1 MQETKEIVVE
11 NQKSVE
17 KNTLQRIHFVSYSFL
32 KRILDIILS
41 LIALVF
47 VIPICLIIK
56 AITLHYEDYDS
67 IFYTQERVGK
77 NGKKFKIIKL
87 RSMVI
92 NADEELAKLLE
103 KEEHKNKW
111 DEDQKIDNDP
121 RITKVGKV
129 LRRTSLDELP
139 QFFNVLKG
147 DMSIVGP
154 RPLVPGELSKHHG
167 SHEIYESVKPGITGW
182 WGCHG
187 RSCTTYKARLELE
200 YYYVEHF
207 GLITDIK
214 CFFLT
219 IFSVICKKGAK

>member
-11 NQKSVE
+11 NQKVAE
-17 KNTLQRIHFVSYSFL
+17 KITLQKIHFVLYSFL
-32 KRILDIILS
+32 KRILDFTLS

-56 AITLHYEDYDS
+56 AVTLHYEDYDS
-67 IFYTQERVGK
+67 IFYTQERIGK

-92 NADEELAKLLE
+92 NADEELAKMLE

-139 QFFNVLKG
+139 QFINVLKG
-147 DMSIVGP
+147 DMSIIGP
-154 RPLVPGELSKHHG
+154 RPLVPGELRKHHG
-167 SHEIYESVKPGITGW
+167 NHEIYESVKPGITGW

>member
-11 NQKSVE
+11 NQKVAE
-17 KNTLQRIHFVSYSFL
+17 KITLQKIHFVLYSFL
-32 KRILDIILS
+32 KRILDIVLS

-47 VIPICLIIK
+47 IIPICLIIK

-67 IFYTQERVGK
+67 IFYTQERIGK
-77 NGKKFKIIKL
+77 NGKKFKIFKF
-87 RSMVI
+87 RSMVV
-92 NADEELAKLLE
+92 NADEELAKMLE

-139 QFFNVLKG
+139 QFINVLKG
-147 DMSIVGP
+147 DMSIIGP
-154 RPLVPGELSKHHG
+154 RPLVPGELGKHHG

-219 IFSVICKKGAK
+219 ILSVICKKGAK

>member
-1 MQETKEIVVE
+1 MQENKKIVIE
-11 NQKSVE
+11 SE
-17 KNTLQRIHFVSYSFL
+17 RIAERNTLQKIHFVSYSFL

-47 VIPICLIIK
+47 VVPTCLIIK

-67 IFYTQERVGK
+67 IFYIQERIGK
-77 NGKKFKIIKL
+77 NGKRFKIIKF

-92 NADEELAKLLE
+92 NADEELAKILE

-139 QFFNVLKG
+139 QFINVLKG
-147 DMSIVGP
+147 DMSIIGP
-154 RPLVPGELSKHHG
+154 RPLVPGELGKHNG
-167 SHEIYESVKPGITGW
+167 NHEIYESVKTGITGW

-187 RSCTTYKARLELE
+187 RSCTTYKTRLELE
-200 YYYVEHF
+200 YYYVKHF
-207 GLITDIK
+207 GLIIDIK

>member
-1 MQETKEIVVE
+1 MQETKEIVVG

-17 KNTLQRIHFVSYSFL
+17 KITLQRIHFVSYSFL

-56 AITLHYEDYDS
+56 AVTLHYEDYDS
-67 IFYTQERVGK
+67 IFYTQERIGK
-77 NGKKFKIIKL
+77 NGKKFKIIKF
-87 RSMVI
+87 RSMVV
-92 NADEELAKLLE
+92 NADEELAKMLK
-103 KEEHKNKW
+103 KEEHRNKW

-139 QFFNVLKG
+139 QFINVLKG
-147 DMSIVGP
+147 DMSIIRP
-154 RPLVPGELSKHHG
+154 RPLIPGELSKHHG
-167 SHEIYESVKPGITGW
+167 NHEIYESVKPGITGW

-187 RSCTTYKARLELE
+187 RSYTTYKARLELE

-219 IFSVICKKGAK
+219 FFSVICKKGAK

>member
-11 NQKSVE
+11 NQKVAE
-17 KNTLQRIHFVSYSFL
+17 KITLQKIHFVLYSFL
-32 KRILDIILS
+32 KRILDIVLS

-47 VIPICLIIK
+47 IIPICLIIK

-67 IFYTQERVGK
+67 IFYTQERIGK
-77 NGKKFKIIKL
+77 NDKKFKIIKF
-87 RSMVI
+87 RSMVV
-92 NADEELAKLLE
+92 NADEELAKMLE

-139 QFFNVLKG
+139 QFINVLKG
-147 DMSIVGP
+147 DMSIIGP
-154 RPLVPGELSKHHG
+154 RPLVPGELRKHHG
-167 SHEIYESVKPGITGW
+167 NHEIYESVKPGITGW

>member
-17 KNTLQRIHFVSYSFL
+17 KITLQKIHFVLYSFL
-32 KRILDIILS
+32 KRILDIVLS

-56 AITLHYEDYDS
+56 AVTLHYEDYDS
-67 IFYTQERVGK
+67 IFYTQERIGK

-92 NADEELAKLLE
+92 NADEELAKMLE

-129 LRRTSLDELP
+129 LRRTSLDEIP
-139 QFFNVLKG
+139 QFINVLKG
-147 DMSIVGP
+147 DMSIIGP
-154 RPLVPGELSKHHG
+154 RPLVPGELGKH
-167 SHEIYESVKPGITGW
+167 HEIYESVKPGNTGW

-187 RSCTTYKARLELE
+187 RSCTTYKARLEIE
-200 YYYVEHF
+200 HYYVEHF
-207 GLITDIK
+207 GLTPISGVSPSH
-214 CFFLT
+214 FFRNL
-219 IFSVICKKGAK
+219 

>member
-11 NQKSVE
+11 NQKVAE
-17 KNTLQRIHFVSYSFL
+17 KITLQKIHFVLYSFL
-32 KRILDIILS
+32 KRILDIALS

-67 IFYTQERVGK
+67 IFYTQERIGK
-77 NGKKFKIIKL
+77 NGKKFKIIKF
-87 RSMVI
+87 RSMVV
-92 NADEELAKLLE
+92 NADEELAKMLE

-129 LRRTSLDELP
+129 LRCTSLDELP
-139 QFFNVLKG
+139 QFINVLKG
-147 DMSIVGP
+147 DMSIIGP
-154 RPLVPGELSKHHG
+154 RPLVPGELGKHHG
-167 SHEIYESVKPGITGW
+167 IHEIYESVKPGITGW

>member
-1 MQETKEIVVE
+1 MQEIKEIIVE
-11 NQKSVE
+11 TQKNAE
-17 KNTLQRIHFVSYSFL
+17 KISLQQIHFVLYSFI

-47 VIPICLIIK
+47 IIPICLIIK
-56 AITLHYEDYDS
+56 AITLHFEDYDS
-67 IFYTQERVGK
+67 IFYTQERIGR
-77 NGKKFKIIKL
+77 NGKKFKILKF
-87 RSMVI
+87 RSMVV
-92 NADEELAKLLE
+92 NADEELAKMLE

-139 QFFNVLKG
+139 QFINVLKG
-147 DMSIVGP
+147 DMSIIGP
-154 RPLVPGELSKHHG
+154 RPLVPGELGKHHG
-167 SHEIYESVKPGITGW
+167 IHEIYESVKPGITGW

-207 GLITDIK
+207 GLITDIR

-219 IFSVICKKGAK
+219 ILSVICKKGAK

>member
-1 MQETKEIVVE
+1 MQETKEIVVG

-17 KNTLQRIHFVSYSFL
+17 KITLQKIHFVSYSFL
-32 KRILDIILS
+32 KRILDIVLS

-56 AITLHYEDYDS
+56 AVTLHYEDYDS
-67 IFYTQERVGK
+67 IFYTQERIGK

-92 NADEELAKLLE
+92 NADEELAKMLE

-139 QFFNVLKG
+139 QFINVLKG
-147 DMSIVGP
+147 DMSIIGP

-167 SHEIYESVKPGITGW
+167 NHEIYESVKPGITGW

>member
-17 KNTLQRIHFVSYSFL
+17 KITLQKIHFVLYSFL
-32 KRILDIILS
+32 KRILDIVLS

-47 VIPICLIIK
+47 IIPICLIIK

-67 IFYTQERVGK
+67 IFYTQERIGK
-77 NGKKFKIIKL
+77 NDKKFKIIKF
-87 RSMVI
+87 RSMVV
-92 NADEELAKLLE
+92 NADEELAKMLE

-139 QFFNVLKG
+139 QFINVLKG
-147 DMSIVGP
+147 DMSIIGP
-154 RPLVPGELSKHHG
+154 RPLVPGELRKHHG
-167 SHEIYESVKPGITGW
+167 NHEIYESVKPGITGW

>member
-1 MQETKEIVVE
+1 MQEAKEIVVE

-17 KNTLQRIHFVSYSFL
+17 KITLQKIHFVLYSFL
-32 KRILDIILS
+32 KRILDIVLS

-56 AITLHYEDYDS
+56 SVTLHYEDYDS
-67 IFYTQERVGK
+67 IFYTQERIGK
-77 NGKKFKIIKL
+77 NGKKFKILKL

-92 NADEELAKLLE
+92 NADEELAKMLE

-139 QFFNVLKG
+139 QFINVLKG
-147 DMSIVGP
+147 DMSIIGP
-154 RPLVPGELSKHHG
+154 RPLVPGELGKHHG

>member
-1 MQETKEIVVE
+1 MQETKEIIVE

-17 KNTLQRIHFVSYSFL
+17 KITLQKIHFVLYSFL
-32 KRILDIILS
+32 KRILDFTLS

-56 AITLHYEDYDS
+56 AVTLHYEDYDS
-67 IFYTQERVGK
+67 IFYTQERIGK

-92 NADEELAKLLE
+92 NADEELAKMLE
-103 KEEHKNKW
+103 KEEHRNKW

-139 QFFNVLKG
+139 QFINVLKG
-147 DMSIVGP
+147 DMSIIGP
-154 RPLVPGELSKHHG
+154 RPLVPDELGKHHG
-167 SHEIYESVKPGITGW
+167 NHEIYESVKPGITGW

>member
-1 MQETKEIVVE
+1 MQETKEIIVE

-17 KNTLQRIHFVSYSFL
+17 KITLQKIHFVLYSFL
-32 KRILDIILS
+32 KRILDFTLS

-56 AITLHYEDYDS
+56 AVTLHYEDYDS
-67 IFYTQERVGK
+67 IFYTQERIGK

-92 NADEELAKLLE
+92 NADEELAKMLE
-103 KEEHKNKW
+103 KEEHRNKW

-139 QFFNVLKG
+139 QFINVLKG
-147 DMSIVGP
+147 DMSIIGP
-154 RPLVPGELSKHHG
+154 RPLVPGELRKHHG
-167 SHEIYESVKPGITGW
+167 NHEIYESVKPGITGW

-187 RSCTTYKARLELE
+187 RSYTSYKNRLELE
-200 YYYVEHF
+200 YYCVEHY

-219 IFSVICKKGAK
+219 ILSVISKKGAK

>member
-1 MQETKEIVVE
+1 MQETKEIVVG

-17 KNTLQRIHFVSYSFL
+17 KITLQRIHFVSYSFL

-56 AITLHYEDYDS
+56 AVTLHYEDYDS
-67 IFYTQERVGK
+67 IFYTQERIGK
-77 NGKKFKIIKL
+77 NGKKFKIIKF
-87 RSMVI
+87 RSMVV
-92 NADEELAKLLE
+92 NADEELAKMLK
-103 KEEHKNKW
+103 KEEHRNKW

-139 QFFNVLKG
+139 QFINVLKG
-147 DMSIVGP
+147 DMSIIGP

-167 SHEIYESVKPGITGW
+167 NYEIYESVKPGITGW

-187 RSCTTYKARLELE
+187 RSYTTYKARLELE
-200 YYYVEHF
+200 YYYVKHF

>member
-11 NQKSVE
+11 NQKVAE
-17 KNTLQRIHFVSYSFL
+17 KITLQKIHFVLYSFL
-32 KRILDIILS
+32 KRILDIVLS

-47 VIPICLIIK
+47 IIPICLIIK

-67 IFYTQERVGK
+67 IFYTQERIGK
-77 NGKKFKIIKL
+77 NGKKFKIIKF
-87 RSMVI
+87 RSMVV
-92 NADEELAKLLE
+92 NADEELAKMLE

-139 QFFNVLKG
+139 QFINVLKG
-147 DMSIVGP
+147 DMSIIGP
-154 RPLVPGELSKHHG
+154 RPLVPGELRKHHG
-167 SHEIYESVKPGITGW
+167 NHEIYESVKPGITGW

>member
-11 NQKSVE
+11 NQKVAE
-17 KNTLQRIHFVSYSFL
+17 KITLQKIHFVLYSFL
-32 KRILDIILS
+32 KRILDIVLS

-47 VIPICLIIK
+47 IIPICLIIK

-67 IFYTQERVGK
+67 IFYTQERIGK
-77 NGKKFKIIKL
+77 NGKKFKIIKF
-87 RSMVI
+87 RSMVV
-92 NADEELAKLLE
+92 NADEELAKMLE

-139 QFFNVLKG
+139 QFINVLKG
-147 DMSIVGP
+147 DMSIIGP
-154 RPLVPGELSKHHG
+154 RPLVPGELGKHHG
-167 SHEIYESVKPGITGW
+167 DHEIYESVKPGITGW

>member
-1 MQETKEIVVE
+1 MQENKKIVIE
-11 NQKSVE
+11 SE
-17 KNTLQRIHFVSYSFL
+17 RIAERNTLQKIHFVSYSFL

-47 VIPICLIIK
+47 VVPTCLIIK

-67 IFYTQERVGK
+67 IFYIQERIGK
-77 NGKKFKIIKL
+77 NGKRFKIIKF

-92 NADEELAKLLE
+92 NADEELAKILE

-139 QFFNVLKG
+139 QFINVLKG
-147 DMSIVGP
+147 DMSIIGP
-154 RPLVPGELSKHHG
+154 RPLVPGELGKHNG
-167 SHEIYESVKPGITGW
+167 NHEIYESVKPGITGW

-187 RSCTTYKARLELE
+187 RSCTTYKTRLELE
-200 YYYVEHF
+200 YYYVKHF
-207 GLITDIK
+207 GLIIDIK

>member
-11 NQKSVE
+11 NQKVAE
-17 KNTLQRIHFVSYSFL
+17 KITLQKIHFVLYSFL
-32 KRILDIILS
+32 KRILDIVLS

-67 IFYTQERVGK
+67 IFYTQERIGK
-77 NGKKFKIIKL
+77 NGKKFKIIKF
-87 RSMVI
+87 RSMVV
-92 NADEELAKLLE
+92 NADEELAKMLE

-139 QFFNVLKG
+139 QFINVLKG
-147 DMSIVGP
+147 DMSIIGP
-154 RPLVPGELSKHHG
+154 RPLVPGELRKHHG
-167 SHEIYESVKPGITGW
+167 NHEIYESVKPGITGW

>member
-1 MQETKEIVVE
+1 MQETKEIVVG

-17 KNTLQRIHFVSYSFL
+17 KNTLQRIHFVSYSLL

-56 AITLHYEDYDS
+56 AVTLHYEDYDS
-67 IFYTQERVGK
+67 IFYTQERIGK

-92 NADEELAKLLE
+92 NADEELAKMLE
-103 KEEHKNKW
+103 KEEHRNKW

-121 RITKVGKV
+121 RITKFGKV

-139 QFFNVLKG
+139 QFINVLKG
-147 DMSIVGP
+147 DMSIIGP
-154 RPLVPGELSKHHG
+154 RPLVPGELRKHHG
-167 SHEIYESVKPGITGW
+167 NHEIYESVKPGITGW

>member
-17 KNTLQRIHFVSYSFL
+17 KITLQKVHFVLYSFL
-32 KRILDIILS
+32 KRILDIVLS

-56 AITLHYEDYDS
+56 AVTLHYEDYDS
-67 IFYTQERVGK
+67 IFYTQERIGK

-87 RSMVI
+87 RSMII
-92 NADEELAKLLE
+92 NADEELAKMLE
-103 KEEHKNKW
+103 KEEHRNKW

-129 LRRTSLDELP
+129 LRHTSLDELP
-139 QFFNVLKG
+139 QFINVLKG
-147 DMSIVGP
+147 DMSIIGP
-154 RPLVPGELSKHHG
+154 RPLVPGELGKHHG
-167 SHEIYESVKPGITGW
+167 KHEIYESVKPGITGW

-207 GLITDIK
+207 GLITDIR

>member
-11 NQKSVE
+11 NQKVAE
-17 KNTLQRIHFVSYSFL
+17 KITLQKIHFVLYGFL
-32 KRILDIILS
+32 KRILDIVLS

-47 VIPICLIIK
+47 IIPICLIIK
-56 AITLHYEDYDS
+56 AITLHYEDYDA
-67 IFYTQERVGK
+67 IFYTQERIGK
-77 NGKKFKIIKL
+77 NGKKFKIIKF
-87 RSMVI
+87 RSMVV
-92 NADEELAKLLE
+92 NADEELAKMLE

-139 QFFNVLKG
+139 QFINVLKG
-147 DMSIVGP
+147 DMSIIGP
-154 RPLVPGELSKHHG
+154 RPLVPGELRKHHG
-167 SHEIYESVKPGITGW
+167 NHEIYESVKPGITGW

>member
-1 MQETKEIVVE
+1 MQEAKEIVVE

-17 KNTLQRIHFVSYSFL
+17 KITLQKIHFVLYSFL
-32 KRILDIILS
+32 KRILDIVLS

-56 AITLHYEDYDS
+56 SVTLHYEDYDS
-67 IFYTQERVGK
+67 IFYTQERIGR
-77 NGKKFKIIKL
+77 NGKKFKILKL

-92 NADEELAKLLE
+92 NADEELAKMLE

-139 QFFNVLKG
+139 QFINVLKG
-147 DMSIVGP
+147 DMSIIGP
-154 RPLVPGELSKHHG
+154 RPLVPGELGKHHG

>member
-1 MQETKEIVVE
+1 MQETKEIIVE
-11 NQKSVE
+11 TQKSAE
-17 KNTLQRIHFVSYSFL
+17 KISLQQIHFVLYSFI

-41 LIALVF
+41 LIALIF
-47 VIPICLIIK
+47 ITPICLIIK
-56 AITLHYEDYDS
+56 AITLHFEDYES
-67 IFYTQERVGK
+67 IFYTQERIGK
-77 NGKKFKIIKL
+77 NGKKFKIIKF
-87 RSMVI
+87 RSMVV
-92 NADEELAKLLE
+92 NADEELARMLE

-139 QFFNVLKG
+139 QFINVLKG
-147 DMSIVGP
+147 DMSIIGP
-154 RPLVPGELSKHHG
+154 RPLVPGELGKHHG
-167 SHEIYESVKPGITGW
+167 IHEIYESVKPGITGW

-207 GLITDIK
+207 GLIIDIR

-219 IFSVICKKGAK
+219 ILSVICKKGAK